1 MKILVTG
8 GAGFIG
14 SHLVEELV
22 KKKHKV
28 MVIDNLSTGNI
39 KNLKLVKKKIKFIN
53 CDISK
58 ILLNKSL
65 GNFDFVFHLAGIS
78 KVVESFKKPK
88 IYYKVNVLG
97 TVNILNLIKNIKIKK
112 FVYAASASCY
122 GKPKNIPTS
131 EKDQIKT
138 LSPYAQTKLKAE
150 QIIMKK
156 AFKEKFPAISLRLF
170 NVYGPR
176 STAKNSYSSVISV
189 FYKKKLKN
197 KPFTV
202 VGDGLQTR
210 DFIHVSDVVSAMI
223 KAAQSKVHNQV
234 FNVGTQKA
242 VNINIIAKLFRG
254 KKKYI
259 SERKG
264 EIEHS
269 LANINKIKKALKWKP
284 KISINKGINLLL
296 KSKNFNLTN

>member
-1 MKILVTG
+1 MKVLVTG

-22 KKKHKV
+22 RLKFKV
-28 MVIDNLSTGNI
+28 VVIDNLSTGNI
-39 KNLKLVKKKIKFIN
+39 KNLKSVKKKIKFIN
-53 CDISK
+53 YDISK
-58 ILLNKSL
+58 ILLDKSL
-65 GNFDFVFHLAGIS
+65 GNFDFVFHLAGLS

-88 IYYKVNVLG
+88 IYYKTNVLG
-97 TVNILNLIKNIKIKK
+97 TVNILNLIKNTKIKK
-112 FVYAASASCY
+112 FIYAASASCY

-138 LSPYAQTKLKAE
+138 LSPYAQTKFKAE

-176 STAKNSYSSVISV
+176 STAKSSYSSVISV
-189 FYKKKLKN
+189 FYKKKLRN
-197 KPFTV
+197 EPFTV

-210 DFIHVSDVVSAMI
+210 DFIHVSDVVRAMI
-223 KAAQSKVHNQV
+223 KAAQSKVYNQV
-234 FNVGTQKA
+234 FNVGTQKT
-242 VNINIIAKLFRG
+242 VNINKIAKLFRG

-269 LANINKIKKALKWKP
+269 LANINKIKKVLKWKP

-296 KSKNFNLTN
+296 KKQKF

>member
-1 MKILVTG
+1 MKVLVTG

-22 KKKHKV
+22 RLKFKV
-28 MVIDNLSTGNI
+28 VVIDNLSTGNI
-39 KNLKLVKKKIKFIN
+39 KNLKSVKKKIKFIN
-53 CDISK
+53 YDISK
-58 ILLNKSL
+58 ILLDKSL
-65 GNFDFVFHLAGIS
+65 GNFDFVFHLAGLS

-88 IYYKVNVLG
+88 IYYKTNVLG
-97 TVNILNLIKNIKIKK
+97 TVNILNLIKNTKIKK
-112 FVYAASASCY
+112 FIYAASASCY

-138 LSPYAQTKLKAE
+138 LSPYAQTKFKAE

-156 AFKEKFPAISLRLF
+156 TFKEKFPAISLRLF

-176 STAKNSYSSVISV
+176 STAKSSYSSVISV
-189 FYKKKLKN
+189 FYKKKLRN
-197 KPFTV
+197 EPFTV

-210 DFIHVSDVVSAMI
+210 DFIHVSDVVRAMI
-223 KAAQSKVHNQV
+223 KAAQSKVYNQV
-234 FNVGTQKA
+234 FNVGTQKT
-242 VNINIIAKLFRG
+242 VNINKIAKLFRG

-259 SERKG
+259 PERKG

-269 LANINKIKKALKWKP
+269 LANINKIKKVLKWKP

-296 KSKNFNLTN
+296 KKQKF